1 MSNQQC
7 DAFQSQTMP
16 FVDQLLDRY
25 AAEGKP
31 MLVTKFLKAADGFTP
46 GLPLLTQRGQ
56 GLRQALRLG
65 C

>member
-1 MSNQQC
+1 
-7 DAFQSQTMP
+7 MP